1 MNTTNSKS
9 PTNELDAA
17 LKSKVVPLEEA
28 IRRYIKPGM
37 TIHLAGGIGGPG
49 AATCEIIRQFYGKKP
64 EFALVQSTVT
74 GHSLNLLYCDLLTKL
89 IFSACMDLS
98 TSSRPSKIMQKIWAE
113 RSMEVEN
120 WSLCSLQQRLM
131 AGALGVDFLPTRS
144 ISGST
149 MAKDNRMSF
158 QEIDS
163 PFTDGVKTGVVK
175 SLNPD
180 ISIVHGCVADS
191 QGNTCN

>member
-17 LKSKVVPLEEA
+17 LKSKVVPLKEA

-37 TIHLAGGIGGPG
+37 TVHLAGGIGGPG

-74 GHSLNLLYCDLLTKL
+74 GHSLNLLYCDLLRKL

-98 TSSRPSKIMQKIWAE
+98 TSSRPS
-113 RSMEVEN
+113 RSLISTSRICDTFSFPDAISVIDGTVVN
-120 WSLCSLQQRLM
+120 
-131 AGALGVDFLPTRS
+131 RS
-144 ISGST
+144 FVPWQI
-149 MAKDNRMSF
+149 
-158 QEIDS
+158 
-163 PFTDGVKTGVVK
+163 
-175 SLNPD
+175 
-180 ISIVHGCVADS
+180 
-191 QGNTCN
+191 